1 MIRTLLASS
10 AAAALFA
17 ASAAAGTPGMPAAQ
31 DTSTWQ
37 LAQAQ
42 PLPDTQAP
50 AAGDPAAPPA
60 DPPAADAP
68 AATDQPPDVTVQ
80 EPGPDAAPGDMA
92 EEPATDAEPGDV
104 AEAEPEVETMDIA
117 VFITEQAETHWLA
130 TDYIGDTV
138 YNRQDEAIGSINDLI
153 VEEEGGL
160 VGFVVGVGG
169 FLGIGQKRVAIDLDA
184 VEFQQDEDGN
194 PKLVIAGSRE
204 ALMDAPD
211 FTDKAA
217 QRAERERQQREAEM
231 QSPPGGVGGAPGG
244 MGGAPGGMPG
254 QQ

>member
-10 AAAALFA
+10 AAAALLA

-68 AATDQPPDVTVQ
+68 AATDQPPEVTAQ
-80 EPGPDAAPGDMA
+80 EPAPDAAPGDVA
-92 EEPATDAEPGDV
+92 EEPATDVEPGDV
-104 AEAEPEVETMDIA
+104 AEAAPEQMDTA

-231 QSPPGGVGGAPGG
+231 QSPPGGAP
-244 MGGAPGGMPG
+244 GAPGGMPG